1 MSSVPAAVSFGS
13 VAITTYATKA
23 LRHHALQRERCQN
36 YARMDHHLFRLACML
51 HAAIVLTSSGPTA
64 QSTAPIGPPAKLLS
78 LKNFLPLGPPA
89 GLKPSSV
96 PDLSGAWVRGGPLQ
110 SISNTDVGGELRG
123 KEPDVPYQPW
133 ALKRM
138 LSEISLQPAPSR
150 NRTGQP
156 IRGRFNCEPNGPVRV
171 YAHPGRTAFV
181 QLPDRVL
188 MLHEIMQQF
197 RIVRL
202 NSTHPPLEDLD
213 PSWWG
218 DSIGGYEN
226 GDTLVVDTIGTNGRA
241 WLSQQGHPS
250 TEKLHLIERYRRVDA
265 KTLDFDVTVDD
276 PGAYTKPFMSHRSL
290 RLSTVPFMQSP
301 WNCSVRDNMTFIER
315 LLTDA
320 APPSK

>member
-1 MSSVPAAVSFGS
+1 VSIARLVLSAGLLATVVGTLSAAQAPS
-13 VAITTYATKA
+13 
-23 LRHHALQRERCQN
+23 
-36 YARMDHHLFRLACML
+36 
-51 HAAIVLTSSGPTA
+51 
-64 QSTAPIGPPAKLLS
+64 PIGPPADIS
-78 LKNFLPLGPPA
+78 TLKNFLPLGQPA
-89 GLKPSSV
+89 GLKPSAV
-96 PDLSGAWVRGGPLQ
+96 PDLAGAWVRGGPLQ
-110 SISNTDVGGELRG
+110 SISNSDVGAELRG

-138 LSEISLQPAPSR
+138 LSEVPPTGPFAEPH
-150 NRTGQP
+150 RTSDPWQLY
-156 IRGRFNCEPNGPVRV
+156 CEPNGPVRV
-171 YAHPGRTAFV
+171 YAHPGRTEFV

-218 DSIGGYEN
+218 DSIGWYEN
-226 GDTLVVDTIGTNGRA
+226 GDTLVIDTIGTNGRA

-276 PGAYTKPFMSHRSL
+276 PGAYTKPFSSRRSL
-290 RLSTVPFMQSP
+290 RLSTLPFMQSP
-301 WNCSVRDNMTFIER
+301 WNCSVRDNMTFIDR
-315 LLTDA
+315 LLKDA
-320 APPSK
+320 ATPPK

>member
-1 MSSVPAAVSFGS
+1 MSIARLFLSAGLVATVVGALSAAQAPS
-13 VAITTYATKA
+13 
-23 LRHHALQRERCQN
+23 
-36 YARMDHHLFRLACML
+36 
-51 HAAIVLTSSGPTA
+51 
-64 QSTAPIGPPAKLLS
+64 PIGPPTDIS
-78 LKNFLPLGPPA
+78 TLKNFLPLGPPA
-89 GLKPSSV
+89 GLKPSAV
-96 PDLSGAWVRGGPLQ
+96 PDLAGAWVRGGPLQ
-110 SISNTDVGGELRG
+110 SISNTDVGAELRG

-138 LSEISLQPAPSR
+138 LSEVPPTGPFAEPH
-150 NRTGQP
+150 RTSDPWQLY
-156 IRGRFNCEPNGPVRV
+156 CEPNGPVRV
-171 YAHPGRTAFV
+171 YAHPGRTEFV

-218 DSIGGYEN
+218 DSIGWYEN
-226 GDTLVVDTIGTNGRA
+226 GDTLVIDTIGTNGRA

-276 PGAYTKPFMSHRSL
+276 PGAYTKPFSSRRSL
-290 RLSTVPFMQSP
+290 RLSTLPFMQSP
-301 WNCSVRDNMTFIER
+301 WNCSVRDNMTFIDR
-315 LLTDA
+315 LLKDA
-320 APPSK
+320 ATPPK

>member
-1 MSSVPAAVSFGS
+1 MSIARLVLSAGLLATVVGTLSAAQAPS
-13 VAITTYATKA
+13 
-23 LRHHALQRERCQN
+23 
-36 YARMDHHLFRLACML
+36 
-51 HAAIVLTSSGPTA
+51 
-64 QSTAPIGPPAKLLS
+64 PIGPPADIS
-78 LKNFLPLGPPA
+78 TLKNFLPLGQPA
-89 GLKPSSV
+89 GLKPSAV
-96 PDLSGAWVRGGPLQ
+96 PDLAGAWVRGGPLQ
-110 SISNTDVGGELRG
+110 SISNSDVGAELRG

-138 LSEISLQPAPSR
+138 LSEVPPTGPFAEPH
-150 NRTGQP
+150 RTSDPWQLY
-156 IRGRFNCEPNGPVRV
+156 CEPNGPVRV
-171 YAHPGRTAFV
+171 YAHPGRTEFV

-218 DSIGGYEN
+218 DSIGWYEN
-226 GDTLVVDTIGTNGRA
+226 GDTLVIDTIGTNGRA

-250 TEKLHLIERYRRVDA
+250 TEKLHLIERYKRVDA

-276 PGAYTKPFMSHRSL
+276 PGAYTKPFSSRRSL

-301 WNCSVRDNMTFIER
+301 WNCSVRDNMTFIDR
-315 LLTDA
+315 LLKDA
-320 APPSK
+320 ATPPK